1 MSNGIDWDRYDAPAP
16 PPESAYP
23 DAYSQAYPQP
33 GRQPQNAGLRAPQPP
48 SKSWLVR
55 QLESPAA
62 KALWARRR
70 HTIVSIFIAILLA
83 LSIAVF
89 GFGYTLLGVIFVAI
103 AYLYGGWRDG
113 NPLIYKL
120 LNRFL

>member
-33 GRQPQNAGLRAPQPP
+33 GNQPQNAGLRVPETP

-55 QLESPAA
+55 RLESPAA

-113 NPLIYKL
+113 NPLVYKL